1 MSRTAVK
8 SFLELIHMNR
18 VLRTRIEQIPPDRLA
33 IERVLALAERY
44 GYRFDA
50 GDLARFLD
58 EPRELT
64 HAELEGAAGGT
75 GLPAGSTPFD
85 RFLGLLAG

>member
-1 MSRTAVK
+1 MSKAAVQ
-8 SFLELIHMNR
+8 SFVELIHMNR
-18 VLRTRIEQIPPDRLA
+18 ALRTRIEKIPPDRLA

-50 GDLARFLD
+50 GELARFLD

-64 HAELEGAAGGT
+64 DQELEGAAGGT
-75 GLPAGSTPFD
+75 QGAGPASQFD
-85 RFLGLLAG
+85 RFLGLLSA